1 MDIEVF
7 MTVASVFAVA
17 ITCGVITY
25 RVSIAHAKREIET
38 AFREHIER
46 MHTDHKEFVEAV
58 IEETSK
64 D

>member
-25 RVSIAHAKREIET
+25 RVSIAHAKREIAS
-38 AFREHIER
+38 AFREHIEK
-46 MHTDHKEFVEAV
+46 MHADHVELLEAV
-58 IEETSK
+58 AADKE
-64 D
+64 